1 MQSKIIQFTRWCWCC
16 FRRIQRPYLQFNDK
30 ASGCTA
36 SDLLK
41 KISYFEFLDTFLK
54 NILNLFILYLFTYS
68 KTRLKREASTF
79 REFHLPLTDANQKSF
94 NQQKIIESF
103 NNLEDL
109 NKRLNE
115 LNLILK
121 EFEEIRITKLVEKYA
136 KSVCNN
142 IEARFT

>member
-1 MQSKIIQFTRWCWCC
+1 MQSKITQFTRWCWCC
-16 FRRIQRPYLQFNDK
+16 FRRIQRPYLYFNGK

-41 KISYFEFLDTFLK
+41 KISYYEFLDTLLK
-54 NILNLFILYLFTYS
+54 NILYLFILYLFTYS
-68 KTRLKREASTF
+68 KTRLKHEASTF

-94 NQQKIIESF
+94 KQQKIIESF
-103 NNLEDL
+103 NNLKDL

-121 EFEEIRITKLVEKYA
+121 EFEEIRLTKLVEKYG
-136 KSVCNN
+136 KISVQQY
-142 IEARFT
+142 